1 MNVVLD
7 LILSMLLGGMIL
19 MIVMTAN
26 DIAVDNHSVLNGD
39 MLVQEMLITTANIV
53 EGELRNMGFGVPENR
68 SAVLTADSSTIRFIS
83 ATNPSAS
90 VVDTITYSLGDTT
103 ELHRTQNELDRFLK
117 RRVGGGPND
126 PIGVVTTFRLRYFT
140 PAGEELST
148 PVPTARLN
156 EIHVVEVTMEVQ
168 NPYALARWPGVIPAG
183 ERAHLYSSSLWQQT
197 RLASQ
202 NSRR

>member
-1 MNVVLD
+1 MNTILD

-19 MIVMTAN
+19 MIVMNAN

-68 SAVLTADSSTIRFIS
+68 STVLEADTSRIRFLSSTSPS
-83 ATNPSAS
+83 AT
-90 VVDTITYSLGDTT
+90 VVDTITYTLGDTT
-103 ELHRTQNELDRFLK
+103 ELRKTQNELDRFLK
-117 RRVGGGPND
+117 RQVGHGPNA
-126 PIGVVTTFRLRYFT
+126 PIGVVTVFRLRYFT
-140 PAGEELST
+140 PSGEQIAT
-148 PVPTARLN
+148 PVPAGRLN

-168 NPYALARWPGVIPAG
+168 NPYALARWPGVIPPG